1 MKGVLKNMKKYF
13 TITVML
19 TVFVIVAGSA
29 YAGPIDW
36 LADKFGYVPEV
47 QLLAQQAETAKA
59 ITAAKEATES
69 ADRAAKAAQ
78 SAMTYGI
85 IITAFLGGLVIFRK
99 KVAKKILEE
108 KPKKSDPKE
117 V

>member
-1 MKGVLKNMKKYF
+1 MRKYF
-13 TITVML
+13 TILMALMMVMM
-19 TVFVIVAGSA
+19 FVAAA

-36 LADKFGYVPEV
+36 LADKFGYVPEM
-47 QLLAQQAETAKA
+47 QLVAAQAETAKA

-69 ADRAAKAAQ
+69 ANQAAKAAQ

-85 IITAFLGGLVIFRK
+85 IITAFMGGLVIFRK
-99 KVAKKILEE
+99 RVAKKILEE
-108 KPKKSDPKE
+108 KPKKANPKE

>member
-1 MKGVLKNMKKYF
+1 MKKKYF
-13 TITVML
+13 TILMTLMMVM
-19 TVFVIVAGSA
+19 FVAAA

-99 KVAKKILEE
+99 KVARKILEE
-108 KPKKSDPKE
+108 KPKKADPKE
-117 V
+117 S

>member
-1 MKGVLKNMKKYF
+1 MKKKYF
-13 TITVML
+13 TILMTLMMVM
-19 TVFVIVAGSA
+19 FVAAA

-47 QLLAQQAETAKA
+47 QFLAQQAETAKA

-99 KVAKKILEE
+99 KVARKILEE
-108 KPKKSDPKE
+108 KPKKADPKE
-117 V
+117 S